1 MFNVKQCLNS
11 VWTVS
16 LAVVLSTCE
25 SQDCQTLRRN
35 RKRDGDTAPD
45 DDRTMQRACTE
56 FEQFR
61 LRNASDASTFRFPP
75 DGGGDRRMR
84 AAGADLPSPPAD
96 WIKIQTTF
104 TPFLPADAPSAP
116 SPADAPA
123 VSAVAVAAK
132 VVALETF

>member
-1 MFNVKQCLNS
+1 MEKTTLNIAPQIRLEMTGREIRA
-11 VWTVS
+11 W
-16 LAVVLSTCE
+16 
-25 SQDCQTLRRN
+25 RRN
-35 RKRDGDTAPD
+35 RKWDGDTAPD
-45 DDRTMQRACTE
+45 HDRTMQRACTE

-96 WIKIQTTF
+96 WIM
-104 TPFLPADAPSAP
+104 
-116 SPADAPA
+116 
-123 VSAVAVAAK
+123 AAK